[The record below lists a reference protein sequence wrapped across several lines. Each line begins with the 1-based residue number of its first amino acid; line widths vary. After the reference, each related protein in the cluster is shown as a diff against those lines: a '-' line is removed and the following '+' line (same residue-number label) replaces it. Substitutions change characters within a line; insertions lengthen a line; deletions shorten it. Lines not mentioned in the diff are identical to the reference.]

1 MIPRLLLLFTGLCFF
16 VQARSQ
22 QDLVAIKQNPK
33 VDRNLSPTFN
43 NRINPKFN
51 SAINPAFNWN
61 YNPLQN
67 SIINPDSTSGISPL
81 HNESINPKL
90 SELLNPMLNNI
101 LHPMNLSWRGRYL
114 FDSSDN
120 LIAFVTVASQ
130 NVMLCFNKSGQWTCY
145 FVRTP
150 KGTYNQFTLAGEW
163 TGKFLC
169 PDSVEGFNL
178 FNKEGVWTGSHL
190 K

>member
-1 MIPRLLLLFTGLCFF
+1 MITRLLLLFTGLCFF

-22 QDLVAIKQNPK
+22 QDLVAVKQNPK
-33 VDRNLSPTFN
+33 VDHNLSPAFN

-51 SAINPAFNWN
+51 SAINPTFNWN

-67 SIINPDSTSGISPL
+67 STINPDSTIAISPL
-81 HNESINPKL
+81 HNESVNPKL

-101 LHPMNLSWRGRYL
+101 LHPMNLSWQGRYL

-130 NVMLCFNKSGQWTCY
+130 NVLLCFNKSGQWTCY

>member
-1 MIPRLLLLFTGLCFF
+1 MITRLLLVFTALCFF
-16 VQARSQ
+16 LQAKPQ
-22 QDLVAIKQNPK
+22 QDLVNVKQNPQA
-33 VDRNLSPTFN
+33 DHNLSPAYN
-43 NRINPKFN
+43 QKINPKYN
-51 SAINPAFNWN
+51 PSINPTFNWN
-61 YNPLQN
+61 YNPLEN
-67 SIINPDSTSGISPL
+67 KSINPDSTST
-81 HNESINPKL
+81 INPLQNENVNPKA
-90 SELLNPMLNNI
+90 SDMLNPMLNNI

-130 NVMLCFNKSGQWTCY
+130 NVLLCFNKLGQWTCY
-145 FVRTP
+145 FVKTP
-150 KGTYNQFTLAGEW
+150 KGTYNQFTLTGQW

-178 FNKEGVWTGSHL
+178 FNKEGIWTGSHV